1 MAAVTNSR
9 IPGVI
14 RRTQFSVQVDSV
26 SISQPVDPGRL
37 RSTQLR
43 SAASAEIAPAL
54 LAEVVGVSVGT
65 VFKWTTHHGGNSA
78 NYAAGR

>member
-1 MAAVTNSR
+1 
-9 IPGVI
+9 
-14 RRTQFSVQVDSV
+14 
-26 SISQPVDPGRL
+26 
-37 RSTQLR
+37 LR